1 VSGPRF
7 DLSALMRLYGVNTL
21 WNSQTPGPV
30 RQSSR
35 SPDQELSDHI
45 RFAQIVLILLADRS
59 LGSST
64 TMNIDSSV
72 N

>member
-1 VSGPRF
+1 
-7 DLSALMRLYGVNTL
+7 MHLYVVNTL

-45 RFAQIVLILLADRS
+45 RFAKIVLILLADRS
-59 LGSST
+59 LGSSMS
-64 TMNIDSSV
+64 MNIDSAI

>member
-1 VSGPRF
+1 
-7 DLSALMRLYGVNTL
+7 MHLYGVNTL
-21 WNSQTPGPV
+21 WSSQAPGPV

-59 LGSST
+59 LGSSMS
-64 TMNIDSSV
+64 MNIDSAI